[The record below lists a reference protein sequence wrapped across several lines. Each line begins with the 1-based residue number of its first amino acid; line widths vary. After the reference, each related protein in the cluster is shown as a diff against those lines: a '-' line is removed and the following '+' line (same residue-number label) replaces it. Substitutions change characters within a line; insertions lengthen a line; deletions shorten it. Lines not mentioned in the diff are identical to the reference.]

1 MDDAA
6 GVTPRYLTT
15 ARAAQYTSLSE
26 EALRAHRSRGT
37 GPRFS
42 RIGHKTVLYSIS
54 DLDKW
59 ITAQRVEI
67 AP

>member
-1 MDDAA
+1 MSDTTT
-6 GVTPRYLTT
+6 VTPRYLTT

-42 RIGHKTVLYSIS
+42 RIGHKTVLYSVE
-54 DLDKW
+54 DLDAW
-59 ITAQRVEI
+59 ITAQRVEV
-67 AP
+67 AS